1 MNEPVVSD
9 PDKRA
14 LVIRIEI
21 GGSLMVNY
29 KIKLGV
35 VIIVLASTLL
45 AGCGLINAVGSTP
58 EETAVSDGTLPEWI
72 FWSHYDTAEP
82 DATDQ
87 ESSEIEN
94 GITESDNGN
103 FQSTGTTAPV
113 PAPVPSFATEP
124 DSKPPSVDFG
134 AGGAKPGTME
144 YILQL
149 NEQRALA
156 REELETEPDDNKS
169 WPDW

>member
-1 MNEPVVSD
+1 M
-9 PDKRA
+9 
-14 LVIRIEI
+14 I
-21 GGSLMVNY
+21 NY
-29 KIKLGV
+29 KIKLLAV
-35 VIIVLASTLL
+35 IIIVLASALL

-94 GITESDNGN
+94 GGGSSINNSL
-103 FQSTGTTAPV
+103 QSTGSTAPA
-113 PAPVPSFATEP
+113 PAPIPSFAEP
-124 DSKPPSVDFG
+124 ENKPPSVDFG

-149 NEQRALA
+149 NEQRGLA
-156 REELETEPDDNKS
+156 REERETEPDDNAN
-169 WPDW
+169 WWEQ